1 MCEGITLCL
10 SGEARAEA
18 ATALKVRL
26 IQLGHRAEI
35 INQRLAERIGS
46 AESRTLVC
54 ELLTRNGVVVLVTTD
69 EVSPPPDRR
78 LTMRVETYDTT
89 DFAAEKAL
97 DLLAEAAVIR
107 LDAGS
112 YSQEEE
118 ELVRRRLADL
128 GYVE

>member
-1 MCEGITLCL
+1 MCDGITLSL
-10 SGEARAEA
+10 SGEARNETA
-18 ATALKVRL
+18 AALKERL
-26 IQLGHRAEI
+26 IQLGYRAEI
-35 INQRLAERIGS
+35 VNQRLAERIGS

-78 LTMRVETYDTT
+78 LSMTVETYDTP

-97 DLLAEAAVIR
+97 DLLAEAAVVR